1 MKKYVLKIFCLLTF
15 ILISQFS
22 FSNNLKNNR
31 GDVRKMKKLFLCSY
45 FAGVK
50 DTFKNFMNNNTK
62 GKKVLFIPTANIDEE
77 TKFLV
82 DEAKEVF
89 ESLGMEVEDL
99 EISKLNEKT
108 IKNKIEKANY
118 LYVGGGNTFYLLQE
132 LKRKNLIDFI
142 KNRVNFGMTYIGESA
157 GAIITSKDIEYNY
170 LMDDKTIAKD
180 LKDYLGLNL
189 VDFYVVPHLNEF
201 PFEESAKQ
209 TVEKYKDKLNI
220 IAINNSQAIIVKDE
234 KYEIK

>member
-201 PFEESAKQ
+201 PFEESSKQ

-220 IAINNSQAIIVKDE
+220 ITINNSQAIIVKDE

>member
-50 DTFKNFMNNNTK
+50 DTFKDFMNNDTK

-89 ESLGMEVEDL
+89 ESLGIKVEDL
-99 EISKLNEKT
+99 EISKLNEKI

-180 LKDYLGLNL
+180 LKEYSGLNL
-189 VDFYVVPHLNEF
+189 VGFYVVPHLNEF
-201 PFEESAKQ
+201 PFEKSAKQ

-220 IAINNSQAIIVKDE
+220 IAINNSQAIIVKDD
-234 KYEIK
+234 KFEIK

>member
-15 ILISQFS
+15 IFISQFS
-22 FSNNLKNNR
+22 FSNNFNNNK
-31 GDVRKMKKLFLCSY
+31 GDGRKMKKLFLCSY

-50 DTFKNFMNNNTK
+50 DTFKDFMNNDTK
-62 GKKVLFIPTANIDEE
+62 GKKVLFIPTANVDEE

-89 ESLGMEVEDL
+89 KNLGMEVEDL
-99 EISKLNEKT
+99 EISKLDEKT
-108 IKNKIEKANY
+108 IKNKVEKANY
-118 LYVGGGNTFYLLQE
+118 LYIGGGNTFYLLQE

-142 KNRVNFGMTYIGESA
+142 KNRVNSGMVYIGESA
-157 GAIITSKDIEYNY
+157 GAIITSKDIEYND

-180 LKDYLGLNL
+180 LKEYSGLNL
-189 VDFYVVPHLNEF
+189 VDFYIVPHLNEF
-201 PFEESAKQ
+201 PFEESSKQ

-234 KYEIK
+234 KFEIK

>member
-82 DEAKEVF
+82 DEAKKVF
-89 ESLGMEVEDL
+89 ENLGMEVEDL

-180 LKDYLGLNL
+180 LKEYSGLNL
-189 VDFYVVPHLNEF
+189 VGFYVVPHLNEF

-220 IAINNSQAIIVKDE
+220 IAINNSQAIIVKDD
-234 KYEIK
+234 KFEIK